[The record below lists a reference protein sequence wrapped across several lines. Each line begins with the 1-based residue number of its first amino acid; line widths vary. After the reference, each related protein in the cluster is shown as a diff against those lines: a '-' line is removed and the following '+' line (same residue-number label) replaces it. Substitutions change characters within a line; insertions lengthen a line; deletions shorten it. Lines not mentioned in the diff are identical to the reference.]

1 MQTVLYK
8 FSAFVVICI
17 LIFGLGYLKGS
28 KETEREYI
36 EKLNLAQLENSNK
49 IIEQERIMQSK
60 QDQIVSDYLKQI
72 EDMKNEHTKELI
84 TVSNLRD
91 TVTVPKCVSNKN
103 TGGSGVSAKTSNK
116 SNLKC
121 YTESELLRKVERSLD
136 LAREADE
143 LAVKYNALLK
153 VCSEQKM

>member
-1 MQTVLYK
+1 
-8 FSAFVVICI
+8 
-17 LIFGLGYLKGS
+17 
-28 KETEREYI
+28 
-36 EKLNLAQLENSNK
+36 
-49 IIEQERIMQSK
+49 MQSK

-72 EDMKNEHTKELI
+72 EDMKDEHTKELI

-103 TGGSGVSAKTSNK
+103 TGSSGVSAKTSNK

-136 LAREADE
+136 LAREEVERSLDLAREADE